1 MDTVDL
7 DFIFQFAITDLDLPE
22 NGLGAFSTIELQ
34 VPTPPDSSP
43 GSPISDVLNDVQ
55 VSISTAFH
63 PDACWEHFRPDFAL
77 LSSDSVTFY
86 VHLQV
91 MLSGSKNSFR
101 SLLPIYLP
109 DVPIS
114 TLAQSRE
121 DLSNTAVHVPES
133 SQVLNIILHAI
144 YGLSCAHYAPTFE
157 TLSAAVNQLPLYG
170 MDPETY
176 IAIDTPLYTLLLS
189 HAPLLPINVYT
200 LAAKHDLHHLAVSA
214 SPHLLSFSLPTLTDE
229 MAKEMGSKYLR
240 KMFFLHMGRVDA
252 LKRLLLQPP
261 PPHAP
266 IRGCAFADQRTLTRA
281 WALASAYVAWDARP
295 DISKGFLESALTP
308 LAEHLTC
315 ELCKKSLN
323 ERIRDLVVN
332 WSIVKVPFSFLN
344 ILTELMSLQRT
355 I

>member
-1 MDTVDL
+1 MNTVDL
-7 DFIFQFAITDLDLPE
+7 DSIFQFPTTNLDLPE
-22 NGLGAFSTIELQ
+22 NGLGTFSTVELQ

-43 GSPISDVLNDVQ
+43 GSPISDVLNDAQ

-63 PDACWEHFRPDFAL
+63 LDAHWQHSPPDFAL
-77 LSSDSVTFY
+77 LSSDLVTFY

-101 SLLPIYLP
+101 SLLPICPP
-109 DVPIS
+109 DVPTS

-121 DLSNTAVHVPES
+121 YLFNTAIHVPES

-144 YGLSCAHYAPTFE
+144 YGLSCTHYAPTFE

-170 MDPETY
+170 VDPKTY

-189 HAPLLPINVYT
+189 HAPLLPLNVYT

-214 SPHLLSFSLPTLTDE
+214 SPHLLSFSLLTLTDE
-229 MAKEMGSKYLR
+229 MAKEIGSTYLR

-261 PPHAP
+261 SPHAP
-266 IRGCAFADQRTLTRA
+266 IRGCVFADQRTLTRA

-295 DISKGFLESALTP
+295 DISKSFLESSLTP

-315 ELCKKSLN
+315 KLCKKSLN
-323 ERIRDLVVN
+323 ERIRDLVVH
-332 WSIVKVPFSFLN
+332 WSIVK
-344 ILTELMSLQRT
+344 RT

>member
-1 MDTVDL
+1 MDTNVDL
-7 DFIFQFAITDLDLPE
+7 NSIFQFAITDLDLPE
-22 NGLGAFSTIELQ
+22 NGSGAFSTLELSQ

-63 PDACWEHFRPDFAL
+63 PDARWQHFTPDFAL
-77 LSSDSVTFY
+77 LSSDLVTFY
-86 VHLQV
+86 VHSQV
-91 MLSGSKNSFR
+91 ILSASKNSFR
-101 SLLPIYLP
+101 SLLPIFP
-109 DVPIS
+109 PNVPAS
-114 TLAQSRE
+114 TLVQSRE
-121 DLSNTAVHVPES
+121 YLFNMAIHVPES
-133 SQVLNIILHAI
+133 SQVLNIILHTI
-144 YGLSCAHYAPTFE
+144 YGLSCTHYAPAFE
-157 TLSAAVNQLPLYG
+157 TLSAAVDQLPLYG
-170 MDPETY
+170 VDPNTY
-176 IAIDTPLYTLLLS
+176 IAIDTPLYALLLS
-189 HAPLLPINVYT
+189 HAPLLPLKVYT

-295 DISKGFLESALTP
+295 DISKTFLESALTP
-308 LAEHLTC
+308 LADHLTC
-315 ELCKKSLN
+315 ELCKKNLN
-323 ERIRDLVVN
+323 ERIKDLVVQ
-332 WSIVKVPFSFLN
+332 WSVVK
-344 ILTELMSLQRT
+344 RT